1 MEIQEVWSDQ
11 GSSLANAHRH
21 LPFIS
26 ISPNIIW
33 ASSPGWTA
41 CQELFGSFSSLQTCW
56 WWYLSVTPV
65 KVSALCQIGPSP
77 TTRYNY
83 FLYLQQNE
91 INHTFNHFDSQATY
105 AGLPRASQHNSQ
117 LFRQKTG
124 KKCWKISLGKI
135 FCVRFHLCWGQSGSD
150 LSLNLI
156 WVDSIYTEKKKI
168 KVPQQIIWKE
178 VDTIYLTHL
187 VCHLQGCLGLT
198 SCINQGKVV
207 ETTFYPELSEFLY
220 KICPKINIW
229 WWSPV
234 GKRISFSDRARWP
247 QEQDGSQ
254 ECVDGGRTHIFI
266 FKF

>member
-1 MEIQEVWSDQ
+1 MK
-11 GSSLANAHRH
+11 
-21 LPFIS
+21 S
-26 ISPNIIW
+26 ITPLTILILRQLMQ
-33 ASSPGWTA
+33 A
-41 CQELFGSFSSLQTCW
+41 CQELANTIVSFS
-56 WWYLSVTPV
+56 
-65 KVSALCQIGPSP
+65 
-77 TTRYNY
+77 
-83 FLYLQQNE
+83 
-91 INHTFNHFDSQATY
+91 
-105 AGLPRASQHNSQ
+105 
-117 LFRQKTG
+117 G
-124 KKCWKISLGKI
+124 KRREKNAEISLGKI